1 MNHLHTL
8 AVLAAAP
15 NLSVDKAKQSALMI
29 ITALIC
35 ISLAWMTLKVIWRDT
50 DDGDYS
56 SVAKKVLT
64 SIIGM
69 IPFVMAG
76 SLAIAQG
83 WATALLELFTSL
95 FSK

>member
-15 NLSVDKAKQSALMI
+15 NISVDKIKQSALMI
-29 ITALIC
+29 LTALIC
-35 ISLAWMTLKVIWRDT
+35 IGLAYMTLKVIWKDT

-76 SLAIAQG
+76 SLAIAAG
-83 WATALLELFTSL
+83 WATALLSL
-95 FSK
+95 LTGLVSK